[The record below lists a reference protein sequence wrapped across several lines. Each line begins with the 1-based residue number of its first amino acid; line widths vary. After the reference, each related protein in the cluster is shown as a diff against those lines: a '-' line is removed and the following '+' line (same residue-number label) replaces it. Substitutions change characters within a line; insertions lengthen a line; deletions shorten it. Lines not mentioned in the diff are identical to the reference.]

1 MIKTLISEK
10 TLKKRIKELSNQIE
24 NDYKDKDITFICIL
38 KGSIYFFTDLTKRI
52 NKNITVE
59 FMRVSSYG
67 SGTESSGEIQLKLD
81 LTNSIEGKH
90 VIIVEDIIDSGRTL
104 SYLIKYLK
112 IKKPASVKLCTL
124 LNKPDRRVVKDV
136 NVDYVGFEIP
146 DYFVVGYGLD
156 LDEQY
161 RNLPCIKCFIKDKK
175 QQEEIKKYINTL
187 TKK

>member
-1 MIKTLISEK
+1 MIKTLINEK
-10 TLKKRIKELSNQIE
+10 TIQKRIKQLAKEIE
-24 NDYKDKDITFICIL
+24 NDYKDKDLTFICIL

-52 NKNITVE
+52 KNNINVE

-67 SGTESSGEIQLKLD
+67 SGTESTGEIQLKLD
-81 LTNSIEGKH
+81 LNNSIEGKH

-124 LNKPDRRVVKDV
+124 LNKPERRVVKDV
-136 NVDYVGFEIP
+136 NVDYIGFTIP

-156 LDEQY
+156 LDEKY
-161 RNLPCIKCFIKDKK
+161 RNIPCIKCFVKDK
-175 QQEEIKKYINTL
+175 EELEKIKEYNKRIS
-187 TKK
+187 K

>member
-1 MIKTLISEK
+1 MLRTLISEK
-10 TLKKRIKELSNQIE
+10 TIKKRVRELAKQIE
-24 NDYKDKDITFICIL
+24 EDYKGKDITFICIL
-38 KGSIYFFTDLTKRI
+38 KGSIYFFTDLTKAI
-52 NKNITVE
+52 HKDVAIE

-67 SGTESSGEIQLKLD
+67 SGTESTGEIQLKLD
-81 LTNSIEGKH
+81 LTNSIENKN

-124 LNKPDRRVVKDV
+124 LNKQERRVVSDV
-136 NVDYVGFEIP
+136 NVDYVGFDIP

-161 RNLPCIKCFIKDKK
+161 RNLPCIRCFVKDKN
-175 QQEEIKKYINTL
+175 EALEIKEFN
-187 TKK
+187 KKISSK